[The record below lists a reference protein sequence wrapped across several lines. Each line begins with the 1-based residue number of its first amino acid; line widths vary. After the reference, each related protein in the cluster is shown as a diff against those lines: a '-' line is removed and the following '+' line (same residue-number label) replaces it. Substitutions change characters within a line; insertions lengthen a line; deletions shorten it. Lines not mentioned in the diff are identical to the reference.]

1 MGTPQDLEVAG
12 EEVDVT
18 NMKEEDLQTE
28 TVKET
33 GESVKPWKISR
44 SDTCRN
50 PPPPAKIRVD
60 NLHYDL
66 TEDDLYVRIARLM

>member
-33 GESVKPWKISR
+33 GESVKP
-44 SDTCRN
+44 
-50 PPPPAKIRVD
+50 
-60 NLHYDL
+60 
-66 TEDDLYVRIARLM
+66 